1 MSRIERRI
9 AQRRSHGQTVSVVF
23 VTAGDPSLEAT
34 REIVLAMDKVGIDI
48 VELGIPFS
56 DPIADGPSIQ
66 ASSQRALSQGVTP
79 TDVLELVS
87 SIRSKS
93 DIPIVLMSYYNPV
106 LQMGLEAFSRV
117 CSFVGVDGVI
127 LTDLSPE
134 EAGPWKRC
142 AAASGI
148 DTIFLVAPTS
158 TDERIALISKL
169 ASGFIYCV
177 SRTGVTGARD
187 DLAKSELQHLIQ
199 RVRAHTRPQ
208 GFSANQHSQTER
220 QDSLPVIVGFG
231 ISRPEHV
238 RAIADF
244 ADGAVVGSAL
254 VDFIA
259 QNRSDPNLPS
269 KVALRAAQIFGLAAP
284 PNP

>member
-1 MSRIERRI
+1 MSRIGKRI
-9 AQRRSHGQTVSVVF
+9 AQRRSQGRTVSVVF

-34 REIVLAMDKVGIDI
+34 REIVLALDKIGIDI

-87 SIRSKS
+87 SIRAKS

-106 LQMGLEAFSRV
+106 LQLGLDAFSRA

-134 EAGPWKRC
+134 EAGPWKKC
-142 AAASGI
+142 ASASGI

-158 TDERIALISKL
+158 TDERIALVSKL

-187 DLAKSELQHLIQ
+187 DLAKSELQHLLQ
-199 RVRAHTRPQ
+199 RVRAQTRLQEVLTNKQ
-208 GFSANQHSQTER
+208 GSIETQNF
-220 QDSLPVIVGFG
+220 LPVIVGFG
-231 ISRPEHV
+231 ISKPEHV
-238 RAIADF
+238 RAVADF

-259 QNRSDPNLPS
+259 QNQSDPNLPS
-269 KVALRAAQIFGLAAP
+269 KVALRAAQIFDLPAP